1 VSDAFP
7 TDAEAGRD
15 PSTDVAAVDEPSTE
29 DGAAGEPATDVA
41 APDEPVSDA
50 AVVPQG
56 NRRLV
61 LVTFSVAAAVVLL
74 DQVTKFLAVRYLEGQ
89 PPVDVIGTWVRLLFL
104 RNSGAAFSIGTGVTF
119 IFSAIAVAVIVVIV
133 RTSRK
138 LGSLGWALALGGL
151 LGGAVGNLLDRIFR
165 DPGFLQGHVV
175 DFIAVPNFAVFN
187 LADASIV
194 CSAVL
199 MVLLSL
205 RGIEISGTRA

>member
-1 VSDAFP
+1 MSDAFP
-7 TDAEAGRD
+7 PEADAGGD
-15 PSTDVAAVDEPSTE
+15 PSTDVAAVEEPST
-29 DGAAGEPATDVA
+29 
-41 APDEPVSDA
+41 DA
-50 AVVPQG
+50 AIVPAG

-61 LVTFSVAAAVVLL
+61 RVTFSVAAAVVVL
-74 DQVTKFLAVRYLEGQ
+74 DQVTKFLAVRFLEGQ
-89 PPVDVIGTWVRLLFL
+89 PPVEVVGTWVRLLFL

-187 LADASIV
+187 LADSAIV